1 MANPEYDVV
10 VVGSGPA
17 GLQAALHIA
26 RRRLR
31 VLVLGR
37 PARSKVNRT
46 RIDNL
51 LGVEQATGDE
61 LLRVGREQARG
72 AGAELLEED
81 ATRVER
87 EDRGFAVSGESGRG
101 FRAKAVVLATGIAAN
116 VPRIPG
122 ERELAGR
129 GVSYCVDCDASLY
142 RGRRVA
148 VVGDG
153 SAAAE
158 GALTLLGLAREV
170 HLVSPGLDVVP
181 ELRAEIEASGVIRHI
196 PRQLARIV
204 GDSAVEAVELEGGE
218 RLAVEGVFIEQGGK
232 GALDLATPLGVRL
245 DDASARF
252 VVTDGQQATNVPG
265 LFAAGDVTGEP
276 WQVARAMGQGCVA
289 GIAASQYVR
298 GVAGPARA
306 VAAAG

>member
-1 MANPEYDVV
+1 MADAEYDVV

-17 GLQAALHIA
+17 GLQAGLHVA

-37 PARSKVNRT
+37 AARSKVSRT
-46 RIDNL
+46 LIDNL
-51 LGVEQATGDE
+51 LGVERASGDE

-72 AGAELLEED
+72 AGADLLEED
-81 ATRVER
+81 ATHVER
-87 EDRGFAVSGESGRG
+87 DGRGFTVAGESGRG
-101 FRAKAVVLATGIAAN
+101 FRAKAVVLATGMAS
-116 VPRIPG
+116 VGPRIPG

-129 GVSYCVDCDASLY
+129 GVSYCVDCDGSLY
-142 RGRRVA
+142 RGRRV
-148 VVGDG
+148 VVAGDG

-158 GALTLLGLAREV
+158 GALTLLGWAREV
-170 HLVSPGLDVVP
+170 HLVGPGLDVVP
-181 ELRAEIEASGVIRHI
+181 ALRAEVEAAAVIRHI
-196 PRQLARIV
+196 PGKLARIV
-204 GDSAVEAVELEGGE
+204 GDGGVEAVELEGGE

-245 DDASARF
+245 DEASARF
-252 VVTDGQQATNVPG
+252 VVTDGRQATNVPG

-289 GIAASQYVR
+289 GLAAAQYVR
-298 GVAGPARA
+298 GAAGPARA
-306 VAAAG
+306 GTAAA

>member
-1 MANPEYDVV
+1 M

-17 GLQAALHIA
+17 GLQAALHVA

-37 PARSKVNRT
+37 AARSKVSRT

-51 LGVEQATGDE
+51 LGVERSTGDE
-61 LLRVGREQARG
+61 LLRVGREQAQG
-72 AGAELLEED
+72 AGADLLEED
-81 ATRVER
+81 ATHVELA
-87 EDRGFAVSGESGRG
+87 DGGFAVAGESGRG
-101 FRAKAVVLATGIAAN
+101 FRAKAVVLATGIAASA
-116 VPRIPG
+116 PRIPG

-129 GVSYCVDCDASLY
+129 GVSYCVDCDAPLY
-142 RGRRVA
+142 RGRSVV

-170 HLVSPGLDVVP
+170 HLVGTGLDVVP
-181 ELRAEIEASGVIRHI
+181 ELRAEVEACAVIRHI
-196 PRQLARIV
+196 PAKLARIV
-204 GDSAVEAVELEGGE
+204 GDGAVEAVELESGE

-232 GALDLATPLGVRL
+232 GAVDLATPLGVRL
-245 DDASARF
+245 DEANARF
-252 VVTDGQQATNVPG
+252 VVTDGRQATNVPG

-298 GVAGPARA
+298 GAAGPARA
-306 VAAAG
+306 AAAAG